1 MIRKSTIIAFGS
13 LASLCAAAVLA
24 QTVDG
29 LDIGAIQ
36 KRADASASASA
47 ADAQAFVDD
56 IKRRSEA
63 LADEARQTVSQG
75 EANHQRYAEA
85 NGKADG
91 ASDLDKMMA
100 SVTGKTETGDA
111 PQFIVFA
118 SLSMPPE
125 SLKPL
130 IRDTSKAGG
139 AVVFQGFP
147 GNSMKA
153 FQQGLARVLDQGQET
168 KSIGIDPRLFRAFN
182 VTSVPAFVVVTS
194 DFDLCDGFDCK
205 TVAPPHDRMSGN
217 VTVRYALE
225 AMATGGG
232 PGARIAA
239 TALKQLGTGG

>member
-1 MIRKSTIIAFGS
+1 MSRKLFVTLGAT
-13 LASLCAAAVLA
+13 LAVGTAAAVLA

-29 LDIGAIQ
+29 LDLKAVQ
-36 KRADASASASA
+36 AKADAVS
-47 ADAQAFVDD
+47 ADAQAFVTE
-56 IKRRSEA
+56 ITRRSDANAKDAAE
-63 LADEARQTVSQG
+63 TVAAG
-75 EANHQRYAEA
+75 NANHQRYAEA
-85 NGKADG
+85 QGAAKG
-91 ASDLDKMMA
+91 ASELDRMMA
-100 SVTGKTETGDA
+100 QVSGKTETGDA

-153 FQQGLARVLDQGQET
+153 FQQGITKVVDQGQET
-168 KSIGIDPRLFRAFN
+168 KALGIDPRLFRAFN

-194 DFDLCDGFDCK
+194 DFDLCDGFTCK
-205 TVAPPHDRMSGN
+205 TVTPPHDRMSGN

-225 AMATGGG
+225 AFATGGG
-232 PGARIAA
+232 PGGRIAA
-239 TALKQLGTGG
+239 TALKQLNRAD

>member
-1 MIRKSTIIAFGS
+1 MIRKTTFIIGGA
-13 LASLCAAAVLA
+13 LALVGAAAVLA

-36 KRADASASASA
+36 KKADAASNATA

-56 IKRRSEA
+56 IKRRSDA
-63 LADEARQTVSQG
+63 LAEDARQTVAQG
-75 EANHQRYAEA
+75 GDNHQRYTQAQGNA
-85 NGKADG
+85 AG
-91 ASDLDKMMA
+91 ASELDTMMA
-100 SVTGKTETGDA
+100 SVTGKTEKGDA

-147 GNSMKA
+147 GSSMKA
-153 FQQGLARVLDQGQET
+153 FQQGLAKVLDQGQET
-168 KSIGIDPRLFRAFN
+168 KAIGIDPRLFRAFN

-194 DFDLCDGFDCK
+194 DFDLCDGFECK
-205 TVAPPHDRMSGN
+205 TIPPPHDRMSGN

-225 AMATGGG
+225 TIATGGG

-239 TALKQLGTGG
+239 TALKQLGSGG

>member
-1 MIRKSTIIAFGS
+1 
-13 LASLCAAAVLA
+13 
-24 QTVDG
+24 
-29 LDIGAIQ
+29 
-36 KRADASASASA
+36 
-47 ADAQAFVDD
+47 
-56 IKRRSEA
+56 
-63 LADEARQTVSQG
+63 
-75 EANHQRYAEA
+75 
-85 NGKADG
+85 
-91 ASDLDKMMA
+91 
-100 SVTGKTETGDA
+100 
-111 PQFIVFA
+111 
-118 SLSMPPE
+118 
-125 SLKPL
+125 
-130 IRDTSKAGG
+130 
-139 AVVFQGFP
+139 
-147 GNSMKA
+147 MKA

>member
-1 MIRKSTIIAFGS
+1 
-13 LASLCAAAVLA
+13 
-24 QTVDG
+24 
-29 LDIGAIQ
+29 
-36 KRADASASASA
+36 
-47 ADAQAFVDD
+47 
-56 IKRRSEA
+56 
-63 LADEARQTVSQG
+63 VSQG

-85 NGKADG
+85 NGKAEG

-100 SVTGKTETGDA
+100 SVTGKTDTGDA

-205 TVAPPHDRMSGN
+205 TVSPPHDRMSGN

>member
-1 MIRKSTIIAFGS
+1 MIRKRTLLIGGALSCI
-13 LASLCAAAVLA
+13 CAAAVLA

-29 LDIGAIQ
+29 IDLQAVQ
-36 KRADASASASA
+36 KRADATA
-47 ADAQAFVDD
+47 ADAQAFVDE
-56 IKRRSEA
+56 IKRRSAAVSGEA
-63 LADEARQTVSQG
+63 QQTVAAGQD
-75 EANHQRYAEA
+75 NHQRYADGL
-85 NGKADG
+85 GKAGD
-91 ASDLDKMMA
+91 ASELDRMMA
-100 SVTGKTETGDA
+100 QVTGKTANGDA

-153 FQQGLARVLDQGQET
+153 FQQGIVKVVDQGQET
-168 KSIGIDPRLFRAFN
+168 KSLSIDPRLFRAFN

-194 DFDLCDGFDCK
+194 DFDLCDGLDCK
-205 TVAPPHDRMSGN
+205 TTPPPHDRLSGN

-225 AMATGGG
+225 TFATGGG

-239 TALKQLGTGG
+239 TALKQLGSGS

>member
-1 MIRKSTIIAFGS
+1 MNRK
-13 LASLCAAAVLA
+13 ASLIICGALALAGAAAVLA

-29 LDIGAIQ
+29 LDLGAVQ
-36 KRADASASASA
+36 KKGDAAEADAK
-47 ADAQAFVDD
+47 AFIED
-56 IKRRSEA
+56 IKRRSDA
-63 LADEARQTVSQG
+63 LAQDARETAAG
-75 EANHQRYAEA
+75 GAENHQRYVEA
-85 NGKADG
+85 QGKAEG
-91 ASDLDKMMA
+91 ASELDSMLA
-100 SVTGKTETGDA
+100 QVTGKEEKGDA

-153 FQQGLARVLDQGQET
+153 FQQGLTKVLDQGQET

-194 DFDLCDGFDCK
+194 DFDLCDGFDCR
-205 TVAPPHDRMSGN
+205 TVTPPHDRMSGN

-225 AMATGGG
+225 SFATGGG

-239 TALKQLGTGG
+239 TALKHLGPGV

>member
-1 MIRKSTIIAFGS
+1 MKKLALLLLGGVAAF
-13 LASLCAAAVLA
+13 ATTAAVLA

-29 LDIGAIQ
+29 IDLKAVQAKADAVSADAAAFVTEVTR
-36 KRADASASASA
+36 RADA
-47 ADAQAFVDD
+47 
-56 IKRRSEA
+56 
-63 LADEARQTVSQG
+63 LTDEARETAKAG
-75 EANHQRYAEA
+75 EANHERYTEA
-85 NGKADG
+85 QGKAAG
-91 ASDLDKMMA
+91 ATELDRMMA
-100 SVTGKTETGDA
+100 QVSAKTMTGDA

-153 FQQGLARVLDQGQET
+153 FQQGIVKVVDPGQET
-168 KSIGIDPRLFRAFN
+168 KSVGIDPRLFRAFN

-194 DFDLCDGFDCK
+194 DFDLCDGFTCK
-205 TVAPPHDRMSGN
+205 TVTPPHDRMSGN

-225 AMATGGG
+225 AFATGGG

-239 TALKQLGTGG
+239 TALKQLGNGS

>member
-1 MIRKSTIIAFGS
+1 MIRKVPFIVGGS
-13 LASLCAAAVLA
+13 VALLGAAAVLA
-24 QTVDG
+24 QTAAQNIEG
-29 LDIGAIQ
+29 LDLGAIQ
-36 KRADASASASA
+36 KKADATA

-56 IKRRSEA
+56 IKRRSDA
-63 LADEARQTVSQG
+63 LADDARQTAAG
-75 EANHQRYAEA
+75 GAANHQRYAEA
-85 NGKADG
+85 QGKADG
-91 ASDLDKMMA
+91 ATDLDRMMA
-100 SVTGKTETGDA
+100 DVSGNAQTGDA

-153 FQQGLARVLDQGQET
+153 FQQGITRVIDPGQQT
-168 KSIGIDPRLFRAFN
+168 KAIGIDPRLFRAFN

-194 DFDLCDGFDCK
+194 DFDVCDGLDCR
-205 TVAPPHDRMSGN
+205 TVPPPHDRMSGN

-225 AMATGGG
+225 TFAGGGG
-232 PGARIAA
+232 PGSRIAA

>member
-1 MIRKSTIIAFGS
+1 MIRKTTLIVGGT
-13 LASLCAAAVLA
+13 LALACAAAVLA

-29 LDIGAIQ
+29 LDLGAIQ
-36 KRADASASASA
+36 KRADASASATA

-56 IKRRSEA
+56 IKRRSDA
-63 LADEARQTVSQG
+63 LAEDARQTAAQG
-75 EANHQRYAEA
+75 EANHQRYTQAQ
-85 NGKADG
+85 GKVEG
-91 ASDLDKMMA
+91 ASELDTMMA
-100 SVTGKTETGDA
+100 SVTGKTEKGDA

-125 SLKPL
+125 SLKSL

-153 FQQGLARVLDQGQET
+153 FQQGLAKVLEQGQET
-168 KSIGIDPRLFRAFN
+168 RSIGIDPRLFRAFN

-194 DFDLCDGFDCK
+194 DFDVCDGFDCK
-205 TVAPPHDRMSGN
+205 TATPPHDRMSGN

-225 AMATGGG
+225 TMATGGG